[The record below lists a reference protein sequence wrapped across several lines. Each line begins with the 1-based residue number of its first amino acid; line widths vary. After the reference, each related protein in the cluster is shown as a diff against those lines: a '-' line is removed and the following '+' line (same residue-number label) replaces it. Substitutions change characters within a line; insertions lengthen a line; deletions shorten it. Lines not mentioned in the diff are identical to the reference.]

1 MADNILTQELVQSLF
16 EYRDGELFSL
26 KKCSLVAR
34 YALKA
39 KYKRTLINGKQYL
52 IHRIVFLYHYG
63 YLPKCVDHIDG
74 NPLNNKIENLRE
86 ATTSQ
91 NQHNSKKPITNKSGI
106 KGVSWH
112 KSANKWFVSLK
123 IQRRKFYFGL
133 YKDIELAE
141 LVAIE
146 ARNKYHG
153 NFARHQ

>member
-1 MADNILTQELVQSLF
+1 MAHSILTQELVQSLF
-16 EYRDGELFSL
+16 EYQDGELFCL
-26 KKCSLVAR
+26 KKCSRLA
-34 YALKA
+34 KNSFKT
-39 KYKRTLINGKQYL
+39 KYKRTLIIGKKYL
-52 IHRIVFLYHYG
+52 IHRIIFIYHYG

-74 NPLNNKIENLRE
+74 NQLNNRIENLRE
-86 ATTSQ
+86 ASFSQ

-106 KGVSWH
+106 KGVSWQ

-123 IQRRKFYFGL
+123 IQRKKIYFGL

-146 ARNKYHG
+146 ARSKYHG